1 MRKMKSYICLL
12 VLALICGNLPVF
24 GQSATD
30 TGVKMFQSANRQ
42 TDYECLPDDIKPET
56 IVSAVRVTS
65 DLRGKVK
72 IETVRQRLGKLKA
85 KCKAGKLV
93 GTGGKEI
100 RFYQLQGCW
109 GNPPADYREI
119 LDNQRKEIQ
128 ALKRRF
134 VVIEIT
140 CNSTGEM
147 PY

>member
-1 MRKMKSYICLL
+1 MKSYCCLL
-12 VLALICGNLPVF
+12 ILTLICGNLFVF
-24 GQSATD
+24 GQSASEI
-30 TGVKMFQSANRQ
+30 GVQTFEAANRQ
-42 TDYECLPDDIKPET
+42 TDYECLPDDVKPET

-72 IETVRQRLGKLKA
+72 FETVRQRLGKLKA

-93 GTGGKEI
+93 GAGGKVI

-119 LDNQRKEIQ
+119 MDNQRREIET
-128 ALKRRF
+128 LKKKYI
-134 VVIEIT
+134 VIEIT